1 MHRLRECSLTGPR
14 NETAGTL
21 DYACTRSDLKEAFLN
36 VRKLTTALALSLA
49 AGTTALAAGA
59 AATAPAKTD
68 NVDTWFVRF
77 DHNKDGQLTL
87 DEFGLGRTYFTAL
100 DLDANGVLTRDEAKK
115 ALAQKPK
122 DESIVDLR
130 KLDTDGDGVVSRRE
144 WTGTQ
149 EAFDKFDVDR
159 DGALSRKDREL
170 AREIERAE
178 KRFEGL
184 DKNKDGI
191 ISRDEWPSDDASYRL
206 QDRNRNGSITQDEL
220 VEQHQPRQHRS

>member
-1 MHRLRECSLTGPR
+1 
-14 NETAGTL
+14 
-21 DYACTRSDLKEAFLN
+21 LN
-36 VRKLTTALALSLA
+36 IRKITTALALSLVV
-49 AGTTALAAGA
+49 GTTALAADA
-59 AATAPAKTD
+59 AANAAAKTD

-87 DEFGLGRTYFTAL
+87 DEFGLGKSYFTAL
-100 DLDANGVLTRDEAKK
+100 DIDRNGVLTRDEAKK
-115 ALAQKPK
+115 ALAQAQT
-122 DESIVDLR
+122 DDSLVDLR

-170 AREIERAE
+170 SRELERAQ
-178 KRFEGL
+178 KRFESM
-184 DKNKDGI
+184 DKNKDGV
-191 ISRDEWPSDDASYRL
+191 ISRDEWPGNDASYRL

-220 VEQHQPRQHRS
+220 VEQREPRQHHS